1 MGRRI
6 IWDAIDNDGHRI
18 LDWYCPDELVEQK
31 NSSDMKIRFKNG
43 SILKFVGSD
52 NYDSLV
58 GSNFQGV
65 VFSEYALQDPN
76 AYAFLRPI
84 AVANGAWM
92 LFLSTP
98 RGHNHLYEL
107 YNIAQNNKEWF
118 VIKMGVKETNHIP
131 WSAILKEKAEG
142 LISDDLIE
150 QEYNCNFDLGIQG
163 SYYAKYLDTMRLEGR
178 IGPVAH
184 ESAYKVHTAWDLGVH
199 DSCVIIFFQVCNNIV
214 RIIDYY
220 ENSDKGLEHY
230 INVLQ
235 QKGYSY
241 GRHIAPHD
249 IKVREFTAGGMT
261 RLDKAAHLG
270 LKFSVCPH
278 VPLADGIEAVR
289 STFSKMWIDETH
301 CAQLIK
307 ALENYRKA
315 FDEKRKVYS
324 NIPYHSWASHACFV
338 GDTKISMDN
347 GDLAIKDVQEG
358 MLVKTP
364 FGLRKVLKI
373 HQRLTNTLVDIHVGN
388 SHLMCTPE
396 HDIFTHR
403 GLVKSDALRHTDIM
417 EPIGIVRRWIWQKIY
432 GLCSK
437 AGIEKGFKS
446 IYGNLNMDSTS
457 CLMVTFL
464 RGIVVN
470 KSTAHIF
477 NVTIKSAIAVYAIL
491 YSLVIHTFLRK
502 HIVKNV
508 HMNQL
513 KEPHWV
519 YDLTIEEDHCYYAN
533 GYLVSNSDAM
543 RYLCTGLHLT
553 RQGTTPEQLDK
564 LYREAVLGPQ
574 AQLPPV
580 FRNDLPDY

>member
-1 MGRRI
+1 MKLTPELILKLERFQPRPYQNKIIKAIEKDGYKKVLAILGRRAGKDIMAFNIAIRQCMSNTCTVFYIFPTYTMGRRI

-18 LDWYCPDELVEQK
+18 LDWYCPDEFVEQK

-43 SILKFVGSD
+43 SILKFLGSD

-92 LFLSTP
+92 LFISTP
-98 RGHNHLYEL
+98 RGHNHFYEL
-107 YNIAQNNKEWF
+107 YNIAQNNEDWF

-131 WSAILKEKAEG
+131 WSAIEKEKAEG

-163 SYYAKYLDTMRLEGR
+163 SYYTKYIDKMRIEGK
-178 IGPVAH
+178 IGQIAH

-199 DSCVIIFFQVCNNIV
+199 DSCVVIFFQVCNNIV

-230 INVLQ
+230 VDILQ

-261 RLDKAAHLG
+261 RLDKAAQLG
-270 LKFSVCPH
+270 IKFSVCPN

-289 STFSKMWIDETH
+289 STFSKMWIDESN
-301 CAQLIK
+301 CSQLIK

-315 FDEKRKVYS
+315 YDEKRKVYA
-324 NIPYHSWASHACFV
+324 NIPYHSWASHA
-338 GDTKISMDN
+338 
-347 GDLAIKDVQEG
+347 
-358 MLVKTP
+358 
-364 FGLRKVLKI
+364 
-373 HQRLTNTLVDIHVGN
+373 
-388 SHLMCTPE
+388 
-396 HDIFTHR
+396 
-403 GLVKSDALRHTDIM
+403 
-417 EPIGIVRRWIWQKIY
+417 
-432 GLCSK
+432 
-437 AGIEKGFKS
+437 
-446 IYGNLNMDSTS
+446 
-457 CLMVTFL
+457 
-464 RGIVVN
+464 
-470 KSTAHIF
+470 
-477 NVTIKSAIAVYAIL
+477 
-491 YSLVIHTFLRK
+491 
-502 HIVKNV
+502 
-508 HMNQL
+508 
-513 KEPHWV
+513 
-519 YDLTIEEDHCYYAN
+519 
-533 GYLVSNSDAM
+533 SDAM
-543 RYLCTGLHLT
+543 RYLCVGLHLT
-553 RQGTTPEQLDK
+553 RQGSSPEALEK
-564 LYREAVLGPQ
+564 RYREAYLGVN

-580 FRNDLPDY
+580 FRSDLPEY